1 VEESVDSS
9 GTVIHF
15 GDSPPQELAVLW
27 HAAGTIDESSN
38 ARETGSPIDTKLCFF
53 DMEETSEGWQASYC
67 EVGVYGSDGE
77 PLTDTAPV
85 TGTEDGDWTIY
96 LEFDGVGSIIFS
108 GHLDPEAT
116 VMEEVDALVT
126 YYHGMDIW
134 EHSLTSWDT
143 EGDTCSL
150 SDC

>member
-1 VEESVDSS
+1 
-9 GTVIHF
+9 
-15 GDSPPQELAVLW
+15 
-27 HAAGTIDESSN
+27 
-38 ARETGSPIDTKLCFF
+38 
-53 DMEETSEGWQASYC
+53 MEETSEGWQASYC

-77 PLTDTAPV
+77 PLTDTAPI